1 MPGPETLCVYQFKVV
16 LRGISPMIWRRLL
29 LRSDH
34 SIADLHYTIQ
44 IAMGWSDAHLHRFH
58 IHGKDYGVAH
68 EGGLTF
74 SDDPD
79 RVRLAQF
86 GFRLRERF
94 LYEYDFYDNWK
105 HDIRLEKVLPSSS
118 KRVFPLCTGGQGPVP
133 LEDCGGARAYMEE
146 GDPRWRTWWDAMPRE
161 DLRLIAETVK
171 RFLDSSGD
179 RSVIGDRESM
189 MGAVERSPLESRK
202 RLTVS
207 AISLRSSRGIASAHV
222 FRQRGSPLPY
232 RLEPLHNPR
241 AAPAP
246 SYKAERRVS
255 SSTATTP
262 FRAVYRV
269 FSCHGNHTHTKS
281 VHERKNRTGQA
292 NAVWVIG
299 EGEASLV
306 RNALIFAVDVKTM

>member
-1 MPGPETLCVYQFKVV
+1 MPVPETLCVYQFKVV

-44 IAMGWSDAHLHRFH
+44 IAMGWSDSHLHRFH

-105 HDIRLEKVLPSSS
+105 HDIRLEKVLSLNS
-118 KRVFPLCTGGQGPVP
+118 KRVFPVCTGGQRPVP
-133 LEDCGGARAYMEE
+133 PEDCGGARAYRED
-146 GDPRWRTWWDAMPRE
+146 GDPRWRAWWDAMPRE
-161 DLRLIAETVK
+161 DLRLIGETVK

-179 RSVIGDRESM
+179 RSVIGDRESLM
-189 MGAVERSPLESRK
+189 AAVERVKAHSDLRPDRIDRREINR
-202 RLTVS
+202 RLQQY
-207 AISLRSSRGIASAHV
+207 ARGDREWL
-222 FRQRGSPLPY
+222 FCDR
-232 RLEPLHNPR
+232 
-241 AAPAP
+241 
-246 SYKAERRVS
+246 
-255 SSTATTP
+255 
-262 FRAVYRV
+262 
-269 FSCHGNHTHTKS
+269 
-281 VHERKNRTGQA
+281 
-292 NAVWVIG
+292 IG
-299 EGEASLV
+299 
-306 RNALIFAVDVKTM
+306 

>member
-1 MPGPETLCVYQFKVV
+1 MPVPETLCVYQFKVV

-44 IAMGWSDAHLHRFH
+44 IAMGWSDSHLHRFH

-94 LYEYDFYDNWK
+94 LYEYDFYDSWK
-105 HDIRLEKVLPSSS
+105 HDIRLEKVLPLSS
-118 KRVFPLCTGGQGPVP
+118 KRVSFRFV
-133 LEDCGGARAYMEE
+133 LEDRCQYRPRFGE
-146 GDPRWRTWWDAMPRE
+146 GLRPIAKRGKRWRAWWDAMPRE

-179 RSVIGDRESM
+179 RSVIGDRERL
-189 MGAVERSPLESRK
+189 MGAVERVKAHSDLRPDRIDRREINR
-202 RLTVS
+202 RLQQY
-207 AISLRSSRGIASAHV
+207 ARGDREWL
-222 FRQRGSPLPY
+222 FCDR
-232 RLEPLHNPR
+232 
-241 AAPAP
+241 
-246 SYKAERRVS
+246 
-255 SSTATTP
+255 
-262 FRAVYRV
+262 
-269 FSCHGNHTHTKS
+269 
-281 VHERKNRTGQA
+281 
-292 NAVWVIG
+292 IG
-299 EGEASLV
+299 
-306 RNALIFAVDVKTM
+306 